1 MAVSTW
7 SMESTNFMREETMV
21 TRRWMHRPIPTLQPS
36 HAERHVFKYR
46 HTDALS
52 LSGALNIVDDEVL
65 GTFR

>member
-1 MAVSTW
+1 
-7 SMESTNFMREETMV
+7 MREETMV

-36 HAERHVFKYR
+36 HAERHVFEYR